1 MIKLV
6 AISFSVFKDKLV
18 SREKKQT
25 IRKID
30 IPRLRQMRRLGIQLY
45 WKQRTKESEKL
56 YDATLRDVMFILFSS
71 DGYPVYECIV
81 DKKKILDD
89 EKPFPLAHS
98 VRYITQNEQE
108 EIAINDGFNSLD
120 HMAQWFKTKYGEDL
134 IRQIYGIASVFM
146 IIKWDEVG

>member
-30 IPRLRQMRRLGIQLY
+30 IPRLEQMYRLGIQLY

-56 YDATLRDVMFILFSS
+56 YDAKLRDVMFILFSS

-81 DKKKILDD
+81 DKKKILED
-89 EKPFPLAHS
+89 ENPFPFS
-98 VRYITQNEQE
+98 YNIRYITQNEQE
-108 EIAINDGFNSLD
+108 EIAINDGFSSLD

-134 IRQIYGIASVFM
+134 TREIWGIKSIFM